1 MSKEIQEFDD
11 DLDDLDDYLDDFD
24 EEILSKEPGET
35 ILNKGDNLSNNK
47 SNERNETEINFNE
60 DPDIDDITK
69 LDPEFTKQME
79 NFMNMLDP
87 NNNGNSLN
95 DLLNNSKPN
104 DNKEIN
110 FQQSVNETIDRLKN
124 SSQQVEEESTKNMN
138 KDEELL
144 TTLLNSLDID
154 GENGEEFE
162 GFEELK
168 GLLGNKNGKEGDI
181 GEEGENSDDVD
192 KLTNIVMKMLNRL
205 TSKEMMYDS
214 VNSAV
219 ENYQV
224 YFKNNNK
231 EDEGHQRYQK
241 QLQHLENVKRQFDS
255 KDYNENDE
263 KIRDIID
270 KEMEDFNKL
279 LPPPPGVIQDNLA
292 DLGLDNV
299 KWNDKEVPD
308 DLEGCVQQ

>member
-224 YFKNNNK
+224 YFKNHNK
-231 EDEGHQRYQK
+231 EDEDHQRYQK